1 MSDDSRLQQ
10 WSGIGFITE
19 ESSTTSTSSSSGDG
33 REHSSHERLSHALNE
48 TEHHP
53 HPHQQEQPLSYEQ
66 RLANAKAIAQK
77 FMETKGMAGTIRT
90 ASTSSSYTVTSGTYG
105 YHIQKRQEGDDGDED
120 ACRMGMVGGYSYK
133 SVRDVPWF
141 RNKLRRALLKNFEY
155 VHSKDAEALRLQLD
169 IISRQEEQDKKQA
182 AAVLEHAKK
191 RELALNRMYGQSG
204 IGLGSVKSVSQQSEN
219 LAVGGDGESSSS
231 FGVYVKGLPQRMLRE
246 NENDHELSPI
256 RQLFGAWGEI
266 KNIKV
271 YKESVIVSYSAEASM
286 LAAIN
291 QFNGA
296 TLEGGNKIE
305 LSIAKRKV
313 KVKSNQQHGNST
325 DNTARS
331 QIYSG
336 ASVVEEPITS
346 SMKEE
351 NTRSQREIV
360 RTDVTIPQHATH
372 PVKSQIE
379 APKSLHSI
387 HSNQSQNIVDDIDV
401 NDEVGSDVVVADN
414 LDDFFSSL

>member
-33 REHSSHERLSHALNE
+33 REQSSHERLSHALNE
-48 TEHHP
+48 TDHH
-53 HPHQQEQPLSYEQ
+53 HQEQPLSYEQ

-77 FMETKGMAGTIRT
+77 FMETKGVAGTIRT
-90 ASTSSSYTVTSGTYG
+90 TSTSSSYTVTSGTYG
-105 YHIQKRQEGDDGDED
+105 YHIQKRQEGDDN

-169 IISRQEEQDKKQA
+169 IISRQEEQDKKKA

-191 RELALNRMYGQSG
+191 RELALDRMYGQSG

-219 LAVGGDGESSSS
+219 LAVCGDGESSSS

-266 KNIKV
+266 RNIKV

-331 QIYSG
+331 QICSG

-351 NTRSQREIV
+351 NTRSQSEIV
-360 RTDVTIPQHATH
+360 KTDVTIPQHATY
-372 PVKSQIE
+372 PVKKQIE